1 MGASIRRRPRIQ
13 LTMDHLSDGDLVEA
27 AKAGDTTSFGELV
40 RRHAPRLLA
49 LARQLVGPDAAEDVV
64 QEAMIDA
71 YRGLAGFAGDAAVG
85 TWLYRITVNRA
96 LQERRKRNPTVV
108 DVEPLELLARWED
121 PDYSVDPAVVAARR
135 ADAETLR
142 CLLDELP
149 DGYRMALLLHD
160 GLGLSAAALAEVT
173 GIPLGT
179 AKSNIRRSRLALFT
193 LLGQD
198 DRGLLE
204 EAR

>member
-1 MGASIRRRPRIQ
+1 
-13 LTMDHLSDGDLVEA
+13 MDHRSDADLAEA
-27 AKAGDTTSFGELV
+27 AKAGDAASFGELV
-40 RRHAPRLLA
+40 RRHGPRLLA
-49 LARQLVGPDAAEDVV
+49 VARQLVGPDGAEDVV

-71 YRGLAGFAGDAAVG
+71 YRGLAGFAGTSSVG
-85 TWLYRITVNRA
+85 TWLYRIAVNRC
-96 LQERRKRNPTVV
+96 LQERRKRKPLVV
-108 DVEPLELLARWED
+108 DAEPLELLARWED

-135 ADAETLR
+135 SQTETLHY
-142 CLLDELP
+142 LLDELP
-149 DGYRMALLLHD
+149 DGYRTALLLHD
-160 GLGLSAAALAEVT
+160 GLGLSAAELAEAT

-204 EAR
+204 DAR

>member
-1 MGASIRRRPRIQ
+1 
-13 LTMDHLSDGDLVEA
+13 MDHLSDADLVDA
-27 AKAGDTTSFGELV
+27 ARAGDTASFGELV
-40 RRHAPRLLA
+40 RRHGPRLLG
-49 LARQLVGPDAAEDVV
+49 LARQFVGADAAEDVI

-71 YRGLAGFAGDAAVG
+71 YRGLGGFSGDAAFG
-85 TWLYRITVNRA
+85 TWLYRIALNRC
-96 LQERRKRNPTVV
+96 LQERRRPKLLVV
-108 DVEPLELLARWED
+108 DVEPLDLLARWED

-135 ADAETLR
+135 SQRETLHH
-142 CLLDELP
+142 LLEQLP
-149 DGYRMALLLHD
+149 EGYRTALLLHD
-160 GLGLSAAALAEVT
+160 GQGLTAAELAEAT

>member
-1 MGASIRRRPRIQ
+1 
-13 LTMDHLSDGDLVEA
+13 MDDLSDLDLVEA

-40 RRHAPRLLA
+40 RRHGPRLLA
-49 LARQLVGPDAAEDVV
+49 LARQVVGPDAAEDVI
-64 QEAMIDA
+64 QEAMVDA
-71 YRGLAGFAGDAAVG
+71 YRGLAGFSGQAAMG
-85 TWLYRITVNRA
+85 TWLYRIALNRC
-96 LQERRKRNPTVV
+96 LQERRRTKPLMLDT
-108 DVEPLELLARWED
+108 EPLELLARWED
-121 PDYSVDPAVVAARR
+121 PDYSVDPALVAARR
-135 ADAETLR
+135 SHAETLQSV
-142 CLLDELP
+142 LGQLP
-149 DGYRMALLLHD
+149 EGYRNALLLHD
-160 GLGLSAAALAEVT
+160 GQGLTAAELAEAT

>member
-1 MGASIRRRPRIQ
+1 
-13 LTMDHLSDGDLVEA
+13 MDHLSDTELVHA
-27 AKAGDTTSFGELV
+27 AKGGDTASFGELV
-40 RRHAPRLLA
+40 RRHGPRLLA

-71 YRGLAGFAGDAAVG
+71 YRGLAGFTGDAAVG
-85 TWLYRITVNRA
+85 TWLYRIALNRC
-96 LQERRKRNPTVV
+96 LQERRKRKPIVM
-108 DVEPLELLARWED
+108 DAEPLELLARWED
-121 PDYSVDPAVVAARR
+121 PDFSVNPAQVATRR
-135 ADAETLR
+135 SQTETLHGV
-142 CLLDELP
+142 LNELP
-149 DGYRMALLLHD
+149 EGYRTALLLHD
-160 GLGLSAAALAEVT
+160 GQGLSAAELAEAT

-198 DRGLLE
+198 NRGLLE

>member
-1 MGASIRRRPRIQ
+1 
-13 LTMDHLSDGDLVEA
+13 MDHRSDADLAEA
-27 AKAGDTTSFGELV
+27 AKAGDAASFGELV
-40 RRHAPRLLA
+40 RRHGPRLLA
-49 LARQLVGPDAAEDVV
+49 LARQLVGPDGAEDVV

-71 YRGLAGFAGDAAVG
+71 YRGLAGFAGTSSVG
-85 TWLYRITVNRA
+85 TWLYRIAVNRC
-96 LQERRKRNPTVV
+96 LQERRKRKPLVV
-108 DVEPLELLARWED
+108 DAEPLELLARWED

-135 ADAETLR
+135 SQTETLHY
-142 CLLDELP
+142 LLDELP
-149 DGYRMALLLHD
+149 DGYRTALLLHD
-160 GLGLSAAALAEVT
+160 GLGLSAAELAEAT

-204 EAR
+204 DAR